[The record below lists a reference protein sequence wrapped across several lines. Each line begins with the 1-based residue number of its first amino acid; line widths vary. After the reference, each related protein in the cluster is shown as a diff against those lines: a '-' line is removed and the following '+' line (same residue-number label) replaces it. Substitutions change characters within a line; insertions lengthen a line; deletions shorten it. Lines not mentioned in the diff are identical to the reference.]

1 MLYICLTIWKKKS
14 LIALLFE
21 PSPPASLLYPKI
33 MACLTE
39 MRSMNEEYTKQV
51 LKIQDIQPDVS
62 PLLLEIISK
71 DSWAFTEQMRL
82 AISRRADLH
91 LRTEIQSK
99 PARTT
104 TVPTDNELLNC
115 LQHTG
120 IWKLYF
126 YNCATKCICVP
137 AIFFS
142 GSFHKRTI
150 SMVHN
155 QM

>member
-1 MLYICLTIWKKKS
+1 MLYICLTIGGKKS
-14 LIALLFE
+14 LIALSFE

-104 TVPTDNELLNC
+104 TVPTDNELLNS
-115 LQHTG
+115 
-120 IWKLYF
+120 IVKLYF